1 MQSVLPEALHPWLPL
16 ITGVVYA
23 LVIFA
28 VGWVVAGWA
37 RALVA
42 RSLERAKVDAAL
54 VRFLGDIARYL
65 VLAFAVI
72 AALGEVGVETTSL
85 AGVLAASAL
94 AVGMALQGTL
104 GHFASGVLILFF
116 RPFTIGDKITAA
128 GHTGDVLHIGLFAT
142 TLGTLSNE
150 RIIVPN
156 GAITGGSI
164 TNITTMGVIRGTVE
178 VGVAYGSDVG
188 QVMQV
193 LEASASAADC
203 VKAEPGV
210 GIAFVGLGA
219 SSIDFA
225 VHCWTDAADYLD
237 MLHNVRRAV
246 YEGLNAAGI
255 DIPFNQIVVHQAD

>member
-1 MQSVLPEALHPWLPL
+1 MQTLLPEALHPWLPL
-16 ITGVVYA
+16 ITGVLYA
-23 LVIFA
+23 LIIFA
-28 VGWVVAGWA
+28 AGWIAAGWVRG
-37 RALVA
+37 LVA
-42 RSLERAKVDAAL
+42 RALERAKVDQAL
-54 VRFLGDIARYL
+54 VRFLGDLARYL

-104 GHFASGVLILFF
+104 GHFASGVLILLF

-142 TLGTLSNE
+142 TLATLSNE

-156 GAITGGSI
+156 GAITSGSI
-164 TNITTMGVIRGTVE
+164 TNITSMGVIRGTVE
-178 VGVAYGSDVG
+178 VGVAYGADVG
-188 QVMQV
+188 RVIEV
-193 LEASASAADC
+193 LQASARTADC
-203 VKAEPGV
+203 VKPDPDVGV
-210 GIAFVGLGA
+210 AFVGLGA
-219 SSIDFA
+219 SSLDFA

-237 MLHNVRRAV
+237 MLHNVRRAI
-246 YEGLNAAGI
+246 YEGLGAAGI